1 MNDYQLSLSDSCLNC
16 LDSLVLQSS
25 VHILLQGCLQMSIN
39 LEQLLDIM
47 GLEQK
52 IFLDLWLYLLNCE
65 IPATKP
71 WVSLLFSLIPGMPY
85 EPKLHFSILA
95 LHYEL
100 SESSSNY
107 ANPWL
112 S

>member
-1 MNDYQLSLSDSCLNC
+1 MNEYQLSLSDSYLNC
-16 LDSLVLQSS
+16 LDSLVFQSS

-39 LEQLLDIM
+39 LEQLFDIM
-47 GLEQK
+47 RLEQK
-52 IFLDLWLYLLNCE
+52 IFLDLRLYLLDYE
-65 IPATKP
+65 IPTPRP
-71 WVSLLFSLIPGMPY
+71 WVSLLFSHIPGMPY
-85 EPKLHFSILA
+85 EAKVHFRILA